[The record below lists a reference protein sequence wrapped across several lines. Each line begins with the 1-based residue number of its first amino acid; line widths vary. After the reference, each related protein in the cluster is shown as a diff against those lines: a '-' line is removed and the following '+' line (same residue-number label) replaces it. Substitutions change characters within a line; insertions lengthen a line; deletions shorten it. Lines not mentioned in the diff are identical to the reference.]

1 MIFVVGSKGWIGSE
15 VCRLLIDTKTDF
27 VGVGRSEIEQD
38 SFWESIGRTHFRQ
51 SPAILNLASPGLTAE
66 SQKSYETTTKKIAHW
81 VKALNARSI
90 HIGSAA
96 EFGDVEHLISEE
108 TPIRPVTPYG
118 VLKARASEIALN
130 SGACMLRPFNVFG
143 KDQPITTPVGEWV
156 QTIKR
161 FPQEGG
167 VLRLLNGSLERD
179 FVSLPFV
186 ARVITHFCLSNTNIG
201 SLNICTGNGIL
212 FSDMAQHLVSA
223 SGKKISIDDACT
235 GGIPKVI
242 GNPYK
247 LNTLGFSEDYAVEQ
261 IARLSYEI

>member
-15 VCRLLIDTKTDF
+15 VCRLLIDTKIDF
-27 VGVGRSEIEQD
+27 VGVGRTEIEQD
-38 SFWESIGRTHFRQ
+38 SFWESIGQTQFRQ

-66 SQKSYETTTKKIAHW
+66 SQKSYELTTKTIARW
-81 VKALNARSI
+81 VKKLNARSV

-96 EFGDVEHLISEE
+96 EFGDVDYLISEE
-108 TPIRPVTPYG
+108 TPIQPVTPYG

-130 SGACMLRPFNVFG
+130 SGACVLRPFNVFG

-156 QTIKR
+156 ESVKR
-161 FPQEGG
+161 APQEGG

-186 ARVITHFCLSNTNIG
+186 ARVITHFCLTNSDFD
-201 SLNICTGNGIL
+201 SLNICTGNGIS
-212 FSDMAQHLVSA
+212 FSHMAQQLVSV
-223 SGKKISIDDACT
+223 SGKSILIDDACA

-242 GNPYK
+242 GNPDK
-247 LNTLGFSEDYAVEQ
+247 LSTLGFSEDYVVDQ
-261 IARLSYEI
+261 IAQLIYGI